1 MFSSF
6 AFAGP
11 VWFLMAV
18 VGSSVGFSWGL
29 IWALLRRC
37 QVLWGFEGLDLGL
50 YRDKQTNTHIRTHTQ
65 TQNASRL
72 AELINPKARKRRTG
86 S

>member
-11 VWFLMAV
+11 VWFLVVV

-50 YRDKQTNTHIRTHTQ
+50 YG
-65 TQNASRL
+65 ASVV
-72 AELINPKARKRRTG
+72 
-86 S
+86 